1 VRKDG
6 DRTEHHPPYH
16 GGYVLGVVCDVGR
29 RDPKLE
35 KGPLRLVADRPA
47 RLGGDLSN
55 LVLHLL

>member
-1 VRKDG
+1 
-6 DRTEHHPPYH
+6 
-16 GGYVLGVVCDVGR
+16 VVCDIGR

-35 KGPLRLVADRPA
+35 KGPLHLVADRPA